1 MERKMPEHKMSFEN
15 RVRKLFGRTPKDES
29 YTVENPDGI
38 TTTKIKYNDDFSVHN
53 MTITSMDTNG
63 DTSIKTEY
71 RDDGTATET
80 HFDYNDKITQ
90 KTDINSDG
98 SYTETVKQNNGSYT
112 STTYKYDEVS
122 EVQHLDKDMKPVTVA
137 NENGDSMINGYVVQ
151 GEIGYDFAKRFLSA
165 TEEEK
170 EKITSDAKD
179 FSIECPGHRATGIY
193 NINGEDIR
201 FDNGERYTGVKCIWA
216 RRKSAGYAVY
226 IDGIGTG
233 AGFRDGRRIRMEGEK
248 GNIQYKQQMIL
259 LKRAKAAIEAGDKE
273 ALAALREAAK
283 NYENE
288 WQNFDENYEKKS
300 EKSDNAETQQ
310 PTKLE
315 AALARGRENI
325 ASTKETPVTE
335 APVTET
341 KETQQTNVS
350 KTQIAEMIANS
361 KINE

>member
-29 YTVENPDGI
+29 HTVENPDGI

-53 MTITSMDTNG
+53 MTITYMDTNG
-63 DTSIKTEY
+63 DTSMKTEY
-71 RDDGTATET
+71 RD
-80 HFDYNDKITQ
+80 N
-90 KTDINSDG
+90 G
-98 SYTETVKQNNGSYT
+98 SVTETVKQNNGSYT

-226 IDGIGTG
+226 IDGIDTG

-325 ASTKETPVTE
+325 ASTKETPVAEAPVAE